1 MQKMDYL
8 PSNHGSINRRSFI
21 KLSGLLGLSLA
32 SAGIIPATAEAV
44 KFNRKG
50 YKVSRTELA
59 MGTFVT
65 MTLIHPSRDNAE
77 EAIGH
82 AFEEINRLTRSMNRF
97 DETTAIAELNSQG
110 SLRDVPPEVIEV
122 VARALNFHRLSGGT
136 FDISVKPVVDLFR
149 QKFRGVQ
156 KKSLTKIELARALE
170 LVGSDKIELKG
181 RTIRFKKPGMGI
193 TLDGIAKGYIVDK
206 ASKILSDYQIKN
218 HLINAGGDIRAM
230 GVRSDKKPWTV
241 AIQDPGKR
249 KQYPDVIHMVGGAVA
264 TSGNYEIYFDR
275 EKMVHHIVDP
285 KTGLSPNLSTSVSVQ
300 ANTAMDADAL
310 STSVFVMDP
319 IKGIRFINSIPE
331 CECLVIV
338 KGDKKIKSSGWK
350 SAAM

>member
-1 MQKMDYL
+1 MQKMDCFPGKY
-8 PSNHGSINRRSFI
+8 GSISRRSFMKI
-21 KLSGLLGLSLA
+21 SGLLGLSLA

-44 KFNRKG
+44 KFNRKS
-50 YKVSRTELA
+50 YKVARTELT

-65 MTLIHPSRDNAE
+65 MTLIHASKEKAE
-77 EAIGH
+77 EAMGR
-82 AFEEINRLTRSMNRF
+82 AFEEIDRLTRSMNRF
-97 DETTAIAELNSQG
+97 DETTAIAELNKQG
-110 SLRDVPPEVIEV
+110 LLREVPPEVARV
-122 VARALNFHRLSGGT
+122 VARALYFHKLSGGA

-149 QKFRGVQ
+149 KKFGGVQ
-156 KKSLTKIELARALE
+156 KKFPTKIELTRALE

-230 GVRSDKKPWTV
+230 GAKDMKPWTV
-241 AIQDPGKR
+241 AIQDPR
-249 KQYPDVIHMVGGAVA
+249 KKKKYPDVIHIVDGAVA

-275 EKMVHHIVDP
+275 EKMVHHIIDP
-285 KTGLSPNLSTSVSVQ
+285 KTGLSPNLSTSVSVL
-300 ANTAMDADAL
+300 ADTAMDADAL

-319 IKGIRFINSIPE
+319 VNGVRFIDSIPG
-331 CECLVIV
+331 CECLMVV
-338 KGDKKIKSSGWK
+338 KGDKKIKSAGWK
-350 SAAM
+350 SAAI

>member
-1 MQKMDYL
+1 MQKMDCFPGKY
-8 PSNHGSINRRSFI
+8 GSISRRSFM
-21 KLSGLLGLSLA
+21 KMSGLFGLSLA

-44 KFNRKG
+44 KFNRKS
-50 YKVSRTELA
+50 YKVSRTELT

-65 MTLIHPSRDNAE
+65 MTLIHASKDKAE
-77 EAIGH
+77 EAMGH
-82 AFEEINRLTRSMNRF
+82 AFEEIDRLTRCMNRF

-110 SLRDVPPEVIEV
+110 LLREVPTEVARV
-122 VARALNFHRLSGGT
+122 VARALYFHKLSGGA

-149 QKFRGVQ
+149 EKFGGVQ
-156 KKSLTKIELARALE
+156 KKPPTTIELTRALE

-206 ASKILSDYQIKN
+206 ASKTLSDYQIKN

-230 GVRSDKKPWTV
+230 GAKDMKPWTV
-241 AIQDPGKR
+241 AIQDPLK
-249 KQYPDVIHMVGGAVA
+249 KKDYKDVIHIAGGAVA

-275 EKMVHHIVDP
+275 EKMVHHIIDP
-285 KTGLSPNLSTSVSVQ
+285 KTGLSPNLSTSVSVL
-300 ANTAMDADAL
+300 ADTAMDADAL

-319 IKGIRFINSIPE
+319 ANGVRFIESVPE

-338 KGDKKIKSSGWK
+338 KGDKKIKSAGWK
-350 SAAM
+350 SVAI